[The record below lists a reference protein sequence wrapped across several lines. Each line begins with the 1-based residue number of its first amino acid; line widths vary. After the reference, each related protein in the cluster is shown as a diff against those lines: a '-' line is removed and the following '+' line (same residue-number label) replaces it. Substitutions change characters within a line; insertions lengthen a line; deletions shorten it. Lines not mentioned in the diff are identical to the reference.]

1 MTPKQTFIAGS
12 FLALTATSTYG
23 AGFQL
28 QERSTVGLGRAFSG
42 EAAIADDASVIASNP
57 AGMILL
63 DGTSISA
70 GLSYIRPGA
79 TARGSN
85 VSAGGATANSNDV
98 GDEVVV
104 PAFYIS
110 HKINNDL
117 AIGLGSFTTYG
128 LSTDYDFG
136 PTGAGLPDT
145 STLESVNLQLSAAY
159 RLNSKLTL
167 GAGFNILYADGTI
180 NNSPAAPGS
189 GRVANIEGDDL
200 GYGYNIGLLY
210 EMSEKTRFGL
220 HYRSKIDLKLEG
232 DASTDAPLP
241 TLSNLDTT
249 LSTTL
254 PETIEFSAYHE
265 VNDSWAIHG
274 DIILTRW
281 SRYNGLAP
289 LTPVAPVNAALA
301 AEGDPIWKDVYR
313 FSLGT
318 THKYSD
324 DLTLRAG
331 IAFDRSPVSEES
343 RNLRIPDQDR
353 LWLSIGASYA
363 ISENYNFDIA
373 YTHIFIKDADI
384 TPGPGQAYSGEV
396 SGDVDILS
404 VGISGSF

>member
-1 MTPKQTFIAGS
+1 MTPKQTLTTGS
-12 FLALTATSTYG
+12 LCLLTSLSLHG

-63 DGTSISA
+63 DGTSVSA

-79 TARGSN
+79 KARGNN
-85 VSAGGATANSNDV
+85 VAAGNATANSNDV

-110 HKINNDL
+110 HRVNDDL
-117 AIGLGSFTTYG
+117 AVGLGSFTTYG

-136 PTGAGLPDT
+136 PAGASLPDT

-159 RLNSKLTL
+159 RLNSKLTI

-180 NNSPAAPGS
+180 NSSPAAPGA
-189 GRVANIEGDDL
+189 GRLATIEGDDF
-200 GYGYNIGLLY
+200 GYGYNVGLLY
-210 EMSEKTRFGL
+210 EHSERTRFGL

-232 DASTDAPLP
+232 ETSTDAPLP
-241 TLSNLDTT
+241 TLSNLDTI

-265 VNDSWAIHG
+265 LNESWAIHG

-289 LTPVAPVNAALA
+289 ITSVGPVNNALA
-301 AEGDPIWKDVYR
+301 AEGDPVWKDVFR
-313 FSLGT
+313 FSVGA

-363 ISENYNFDIA
+363 ISENYNFDIG
-373 YTHIFIKDADI
+373 YTRIFIEDADI
-384 TPGPGQAYSGEV
+384 TPGPGQPFSGEV